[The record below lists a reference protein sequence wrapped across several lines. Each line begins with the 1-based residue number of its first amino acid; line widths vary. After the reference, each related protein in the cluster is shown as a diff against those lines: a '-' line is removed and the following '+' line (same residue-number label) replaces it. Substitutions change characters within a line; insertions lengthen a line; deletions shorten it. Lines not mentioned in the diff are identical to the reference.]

1 MAKKDSTIV
10 KSLEND
16 IEKIK
21 NALDK
26 IMNDIE
32 TIQDGNDGN
41 PYWNGKNAYN
51 CLNSI
56 LKQYDREFD
65 LLNKVEDC
73 FSKIEK

>member
-26 IMNDIE
+26 IMNDVE

-41 PYWNGKNAYN
+41 PYWIVPTIY
-51 CLNSI
+51 LNFKR
-56 LKQYDREFD
+56 LRK
-65 LLNKVEDC
+65 KV
-73 FSKIEK
+73 